1 MQHWRPRS
9 SINDTIT
16 CANLQII
23 FASGWVIRYHC
34 GNRFCIDEDKVM
46 APLDD
51 NENNPVRLWAEIHK
65 LRAEAKGPDGFDTWR
80 DAAIHQRVRASKAEE
95 ELKAVGVRVNRG
107 ALQTAINMLKRDAE
121 EGFKVRGE
129 LAEELENS
137 IK

>member
-1 MQHWRPRS
+1 LKNDAVES
-9 SINDTIT
+9 SD
-16 CANLQII
+16 LQIL
-23 FASGWVIRYHC
+23 FASGRVLRYNC

-80 DAAIHQRVRASKAEE
+80 DAAIHQIQRASKAEE
-95 ELKAVGVRVNRG
+95 ELKSVGVRVSRG
-107 ALQTAINMLKRDAE
+107 ALHVAINMLKRDGAE
-121 EGFKVRGE
+121 GYQVRGE
-129 LAEELENS
+129 IAAELENS